1 MLICDDLGTESAD
14 FVAASFSKRQLA
26 LIHAKEGG
34 GKKISASAFHDV
46 VAQAMKNLVYL
57 TRSSEVPAGVG
68 TWWRA
73 AKWNKTSVPRLYRA
87 PNGIPVKVALWKK
100 IKSDIIGS
108 SNPELYVVLVTT
120 GCCDINALTEA
131 VADPKKRTAEVG
143 QLVHLLDG
151 LSGYARQIGVR
162 LAIYDLPYKQP

>member
-57 TRSSEVPAGVG
+57 TRSSEVPDGVG
-68 TWWRA
+68 SWWRA
-73 AKWNKTSVPRLYRA
+73 AKWNNTSVPRLYRA
-87 PNGIPVKVALWKK
+87 PNGIPVKVGLWNK

-120 GCCDINALTEA
+120 GCCDI
-131 VADPKKRTAEVG
+131 
-143 QLVHLLDG
+143 Q
-151 LSGYARQIGVR
+151 VR
-162 LAIYDLPYKQP
+162 NGSC